1 MKIILTTRFYRN
13 GQTAH
18 VTDLCTELMRR
29 GRKVLLIITGLH
41 DPAYLR
47 WLKSKRI
54 PFATASNPNQ
64 LKKYLRRTQFT
75 PHIIHNHSSHT
86 LELAAALSSHFN
98 VPSVTTVHY
107 LDFPRSELL
116 TGQSAVI
123 FISREMAE
131 FFRDLAVPSYIV
143 ENGIPIPPSLRQNLP
158 WRKEALFLAQVT
170 AEKQENFR
178 SMTESLLSWGWKVK
192 SAGNWCY
199 EGIACLGWVNET
211 GPLLS
216 RAKLVIGTGRAIRE
230 AMAWGVPAWVLGSY
244 CDGLVTPA
252 NVAELET
259 VNFSGRCS
267 KKPFSPAE
275 AEALLKIPSPQ
286 AMAALGAF
294 GRERALKHYSIE
306 KMVEKLTAVY
316 QECIWNSGC
325 EKQSKTG
332 NWHKMSKL

>member
-131 FFRDLAVPSYIV
+131 FSGPGSSVHIVETGFPFPFPSPESTVAQGGALLGPSY
-143 ENGIPIPPSLRQNLP
+143 GG
-158 WRKEALFLAQVT
+158 
-170 AEKQENFR
+170 KQENF
-178 SMTESLLSWGWKVK
+178 
-192 SAGNWCY
+192 
-199 EGIACLGWVNET
+199 
-211 GPLLS
+211 
-216 RAKLVIGTGRAIRE
+216 
-230 AMAWGVPAWVLGSY
+230 
-244 CDGLVTPA
+244 GL
-252 NVAELET
+252 
-259 VNFSGRCS
+259 
-267 KKPFSPAE
+267 
-275 AEALLKIPSPQ
+275 
-286 AMAALGAF
+286 
-294 GRERALKHYSIE
+294 
-306 KMVEKLTAVY
+306 
-316 QECIWNSGC
+316 
-325 EKQSKTG
+325 
-332 NWHKMSKL
+332 